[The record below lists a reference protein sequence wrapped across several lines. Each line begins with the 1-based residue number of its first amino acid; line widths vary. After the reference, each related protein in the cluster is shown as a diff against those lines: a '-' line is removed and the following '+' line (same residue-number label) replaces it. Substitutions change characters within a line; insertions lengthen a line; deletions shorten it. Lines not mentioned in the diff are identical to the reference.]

1 MTPSSDRHG
10 DGPTVADWENRLRGG
25 PSDKVF
31 SSAELEGLPEPV
43 RRYLR
48 TAIAPGTPLA
58 VCARL
63 RMRGR
68 IKVGRW
74 LPFSARQVLNPH
86 EGFIWSARAAGVIA
100 GSDRY
105 FDGAGAMDWKLAG
118 VVTVAHADGPD
129 VSQSAAGRAGGEG
142 IWVPTALLPRFG
154 VTWSAADEVHVTARL
169 HLGPTPVEINLD
181 LDPGGRIRSVVFDR
195 WGEPDG
201 TKSWAWHPFGGEIT
215 GYRSFGG
222 LTVPSAGRFGWHFGT
237 DRWAAGEF
245 FRCEITSLQVP
256 SVTGWIVPSVR
267 RLCRRRRV

>member
-1 MTPSSDRHG
+1 MTPSSARHG
-10 DGPTVADWENRLRGG
+10 DGQTMADWENRLRGG
-25 PSDKVF
+25 PPDKVF
-31 SSAELEGLPEPV
+31 SRAELEGLPEPV
-43 RRYLR
+43 RRYLG

-63 RMRGR
+63 RMHGR

-118 VVTVAHADGPD
+118 MVTVVHADGPD

-169 HLGPTPVEINLD
+169 HLGPTPVEISLD
-181 LDPGGRIRSVVFDR
+181 LDPGGRIRSVVFER
-195 WGEPDG
+195 WGDPDE
-201 TKSWAWHPFGGEIT
+201 TPVA
-215 GYRSFGG
+215 R
-222 LTVPSAGRFGWHFGT
+222 VPS
-237 DRWAAGEF
+237 
-245 FRCEITSLQVP
+245 
-256 SVTGWIVPSVR
+256 
-267 RLCRRRRV
+267 